1 MVWEIFFFFDG
12 KMLESLGYS
21 FSKTVGKKLLQ
32 VL

>member
-1 MVWEIFFFFDG
+1 MVWEIFFDG
-12 KMLESLGYS
+12 KMLEYLGYS